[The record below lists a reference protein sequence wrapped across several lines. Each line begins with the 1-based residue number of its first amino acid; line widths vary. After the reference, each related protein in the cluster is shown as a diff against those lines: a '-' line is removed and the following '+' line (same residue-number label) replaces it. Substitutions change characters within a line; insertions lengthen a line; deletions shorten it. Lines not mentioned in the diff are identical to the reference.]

1 VPTFQPRG
9 EQMAPADSEA
19 ALAWQTF
26 WLQQQRAMMQQ

>member
-1 VPTFQPRG
+1 
-9 EQMAPADSEA
+9 MAPADSEA